1 MSCVA
6 KKACEASSSTIED
19 DNLSAWQD
27 EEQYTNGTVPSFC
40 RLRSITL
47 NPLYDATF
55 SLLYLQ

>member
-55 SLLYLQ
+55 S